1 MKSPFKLWFAAST
14 LTALAPLSGSARPAK
29 NADSPAVPPTFYRTA
44 QVDGLNIFYREAGP
58 EDAPVI
64 VLLHGFPTSSRMF
77 RNLIPA
83 LADRYHLIAPDYPGF
98 GHSSAPSID
107 QFSYTFDHL
116 AQVMDNFV
124 NQLGLTKYSLYV
136 KIMALR
142 SVTAS
147 LRNIPSAFKL

>member
-1 MKSPFKLWFAAST
+1 MKSTFPLWFAAST
-14 LTALAPLSGSARPAK
+14 LIAMAALSSIAGSAENPRTAGPL
-29 NADSPAVPPTFYRTA
+29 PTFYRTT

-64 VLLHGFPTSSRMF
+64 LLLHGFPTSSRMF

-107 QFSYTFDHL
+107 QFSYTFDHS
-116 AQVMDNFV
+116 AQVIDDFV
-124 NQLGLTKYSLYV
+124 AQLRLPKYS
-136 KIMALR
+136 
-142 SVTAS
+142 
-147 LRNIPSAFKL
+147 